1 MTSQRQLALLVLTLT
16 LGVQPVFAQQA
27 QTGDA
32 EPTVQAPAAKTES
45 GATPQQQGSSAAGEP
60 DPASEPAS
68 TSKDSPFDYR
78 SSEEISEDL
87 SVSFPVDI

>member
-1 MTSQRQLALLVLTLT
+1 MTFPRQLALLVISLA
-16 LGVQPVFAQQA
+16 LGVFPVLAQ
-27 QTGDA
+27 
-32 EPTVQAPAAKTES
+32 QAPAAEADSAAPAEEAES
-45 GATPQQQGSSAAGEP
+45 GARPQQQGAAAEDP
-60 DPASEPAS
+60 SPASKPAA

>member
-1 MTSQRQLALLVLTLT
+1 MTSPRQLALLVLILT
-16 LGVQPVFAQQA
+16 LGVFPVLAQQA
-27 QTGDA
+27 PAGDA
-32 EPTVQAPAAKTES
+32 DSAAPAEEAEPGAKPQEQ
-45 GATPQQQGSSAAGEP
+45 GAAAKEP
-60 DPASEPAS
+60 DPASKPAT